1 MFCTHLE
8 TCFQDLLNDSFDIIW
23 VLLGRPRPQKSFEVW
38 HWCLAVLRALKH
50 KTSSLE
56 KTYQPI
62 LEQSSISSNE
72 IDARGKTR
80 ALQAIFAVIRW
91 MSLTVGPKLLGD
103 TPSATPHL
111 DLLSTSTWRGKG
123 YSQSVS
129 LEKFSTRPFTRL
141 FESFDKSPAYTGE
154 ERTSDTPSTGTI
166 YESSVNFDSLYMIGR
181 LRVKWSNTIAAH
193 LSWNQEDHTV
203 SIFRFPTFSAATIQ
217 GVDRVSTLTE

>member
-1 MFCTHLE
+1 VFCTHLE
-8 TCFQDLLNDSFDIIW
+8 KCFQDLLNDSFDIIW
-23 VLLGRPRPQKSFEVW
+23 VLLGRPKPQRSFEVW
-38 HWCLAVLRALKH
+38 HWCLAVLKALQH

-56 KTYQPI
+56 NTYRLI

-72 IDARGKTR
+72 IDALGKTR
-80 ALQAIFAVIRW
+80 ALQAIFAVICW
-91 MSLTVGPKLLGD
+91 MSLTLEPNLLGD

-123 YSQSVS
+123 YTQSVS
-129 LEKFSTRPFTRL
+129 LKQFSTRPINKL
-141 FESFDKSPAYTGE
+141 FRGFDKSPADTGE

-166 YESSVNFDSLYMIGR
+166 YESSINFDSLYTIGR

-193 LSWNQEDHTV
+193 LSWNREDHTV

-217 GVDRVSTLTE
+217 GLDRVSTMAE